1 MSLRLPLPSGLTGFK
16 PVWWRADLMAGLTA
30 AAVVIPK
37 AMAIAVIA
45 GLPVEVGLYTALAA
59 MLVYPLLG
67 SSRVLSVTTT
77 SALAMLTATQVA
89 ALGAHGAD
97 PRAVATTLALLVGA
111 ILVAARILRLG
122 FLANFISKP
131 VLIGFEAGVGIVI
144 LVGQFKSLLGVHV
157 TSKTTLGTL
166 AELPGLLPQSHWPTV
181 LVAVSGLA
189 LLMGLPRL
197 APRVSAP
204 LVWVA
209 LSIAASALLALPG
222 LGVSTVGNVP
232 AGLPALAWPDLS
244 MAAALWPAALG
255 IALMSFTESVAAA
268 RTFWQREDRPVS
280 ANQELLAVGA
290 ANLASA
296 LAGGMAA
303 GGGTSQTAIAQD
315 AGTRSQMAQWVNAGV
330 VVLTLL
336 LLSGLIA
343 LMPQAA
349 LGALILVSAYGMI
362 KPENFRAIARIR
374 RDELAWALATL
385 AGVVVIGTL
394 EGILIAVAISVLT
407 LMYQANHPPVYAAA
421 YSREKNIFRRA
432 GDDSA
437 DETFPGLLL
446 LRTEGRLTF
455 ANAARVGEQMQAL
468 VAHANPRVIVLECSA
483 IPDIEYTALVMLT
496 DAEESLRA
504 RGITLWLAG
513 VNPDMRAVLDRT
525 PLGAALGPQRFFP
538 NLFHALQAWQKDAVP
553 APSTS
558 KKVA

>member
-1 MSLRLPLPSGLTGFK
+1 
-16 PVWWRADLMAGLTA
+16 
-30 AAVVIPK
+30 
-37 AMAIAVIA
+37 
-45 GLPVEVGLYTALAA
+45 
-59 MLVYPLLG
+59 
-67 SSRVLSVTTT
+67 
-77 SALAMLTATQVA
+77 
-89 ALGAHGAD
+89 
-97 PRAVATTLALLVGA
+97 
-111 ILVAARILRLG
+111 
-122 FLANFISKP
+122 
-131 VLIGFEAGVGIVI
+131 
-144 LVGQFKSLLGVHV
+144 
-157 TSKTTLGTL
+157 
-166 AELPGLLPQSHWPTV
+166 
-181 LVAVSGLA
+181 
-189 LLMGLPRL
+189 
-197 APRVSAP
+197 
-204 LVWVA
+204 
-209 LSIAASALLALPG
+209 
-222 LGVSTVGNVP
+222 
-232 AGLPALAWPDLS
+232 
-244 MAAALWPAALG
+244 
-255 IALMSFTESVAAA
+255 
-268 RTFWQREDRPVS
+268 
-280 ANQELLAVGA
+280 
-290 ANLASA
+290 
-296 LAGGMAA
+296 
-303 GGGTSQTAIAQD
+303 
-315 AGTRSQMAQWVNAGV
+315 MAQWVNAGV